1 MMFMQAH
8 KEGGLVTGRLDG
20 LLSAERGS
28 QPRSSRLRLE
38 RIFADAKVS
47 NLPVD
52 KILRAAKEG
61 RSEPTESG

>member
-1 MMFMQAH
+1 MMFMQSH
-8 KEGGLVTGRLDG
+8 KEGGLLAGRLDG
-20 LLSAERGS
+20 LLSAERES

-38 RIFADAKVS
+38 SIFVDAKVS

-61 RSEPTESG
+61 RSEPTESR

>member
-8 KEGGLVTGRLDG
+8 KDGGLFAGRLDG

-28 QPRSSRLRLE
+28 QLRSSRLRLE
-38 RIFADAKVS
+38 SIYADAKVS

-61 RSEPTESG
+61 RSEPTESR